1 LNGVW
6 RSFYLTGAVFVLLLL
21 LYRWLVLEEG
31 DGHKKVRERRKQR
44 ELKLGKGATSTWK
57 ILKFYAPRLIGTGGN
72 WFVWDMAFYGLKLFS
87 GPIFDQINP
96 EGDLIVNNGWLLFNN
111 LCALLGYYAA
121 ASVIDGKRLGRRR
134 LQIFSFA
141 MNTFLFMT
149 AAAIFDSSRPETL
162 MFLYFASSFFGNFG
176 ANVTTYVMAA
186 ETYPTELRGTCHGIS
201 AFVGKAGALT
211 ATIVFSGKSAKTIFW
226 ICGVLSLVGS
236 IFTFLFSVDLTHVS
250 LTEHDV
256 QLELFLEGRP
266 ERYEGK
272 LNARE
277 HLSVWEKWTGRH
289 GTYDPDW
296 AVDMVLEEHTRHGQ
310 AVSVLDLDK
319 TSRSAHVSEADEGRN
334 KPS

>member
-1 LNGVW
+1 
-6 RSFYLTGAVFVLLLL
+6 
-21 LYRWLVLEEG
+21 
-31 DGHKKVRERRKQR
+31 
-44 ELKLGKGATSTWK
+44 
-57 ILKFYAPRLIGTGGN
+57 
-72 WFVWDMAFYGLKLFS
+72 MAFYGLKLFS

-211 ATIVFSGKSAKTIFW
+211 ATIVFSGKSAKAIFW
-226 ICGVLSLVGS
+226 ICGILSLVGS

-272 LNARE
+272 LNAKE
-277 HLSVWEKWTGRH
+277 HLSVWEKWK
-289 GTYDPDW
+289 
-296 AVDMVLEEHTRHGQ
+296 L
-310 AVSVLDLDK
+310 S
-319 TSRSAHVSEADEGRN
+319 
-334 KPS
+334 PSLQM